1 MSRPETIKP
10 VLELILLRKGGEVIE
25 ISQGC
30 LEWVSLASGLSGNL
44 SDWQAERD
52 LMAIGLTNG
61 IELLGA

>member
-1 MSRPETIKP
+1 MSRHETIKP
-10 VLELILLRKGGEVIE
+10 LLELILLRKGRQVIE

-52 LMAIGLTNG
+52 LITIGLTKG